1 MQRGSNQLRLA
12 DFNQAVVLDVVRRS
26 PGVSRADLQRASG
39 LSSQTISN
47 ITRRLI
53 DDRMITESAPGSGA
67 RGRPSIP
74 LVANG
79 DGAFSVGVHIDP
91 ARLTIVLLDL
101 AGAVRRLRQ
110 LRTPQATNPPE
121 VTALIAATVDSLVG
135 ESGVDLDRVLG
146 LGIAAPGPLDV
157 QSGLVLDPPQLPNWR
172 NVQLRSDLHDAT
184 GLPVLLDKDV
194 TAAAT
199 AELRSSKDASNSFA
213 FLYLGSGVG
222 ASVVIDNQVLRGTT
236 NNIGEIGDMIVDPGA
251 EPLEWSGRRG
261 GLAAACVPEAL
272 VLQAAHLGL
281 LALPNLTDYLAI
293 DDACTT
299 LCDLASSGD
308 GGAVRI
314 LERAAGRVAVGLGV
328 LVNLLDV
335 RRVVI
340 GGPLWSRLRGTFRPV
355 LPDLVAKEIVVA
367 PDNISVEGSAVGEH
381 VAAQG
386 AAELIMDHFLAPR
399 ASALMVG

>member
-1 MQRGSNQLRLA
+1 
-12 DFNQAVVLDVVRRS
+12 VLDLVRRS
-26 PGVSRADLQRASG
+26 PGTSRADLQRASG

-53 DDRMITESAPGSGA
+53 DDGLIVENSPGNTE

-74 LVANG
+74 LGIDA
-79 DGAFSVGVHIDP
+79 DGAFSVGVHVDP

-101 AGAVRRLRQ
+101 DGTVRSERQ
-110 LRTPQATNPPE
+110 LRTPQATNPRE
-121 VTALIAATVDSLVG
+121 VTAVIADAVAAILDQA
-135 ESGVDLDRVLG
+135 GVRPDRVLG

-157 QSGLVLDPPQLPNWR
+157 QAGVVLDPPQLPNWR
-172 NVQLRSDLHDAT
+172 NVQLRSDLHEAT
-184 GLPVLLDKDV
+184 GMPVLLDKDV

-199 AELRSSKDASNSFA
+199 AELRSSGDPSNTFA

-222 ASVVIDNQVLRGTT
+222 ACVVFDNQVLRGAT
-236 NNIGEIGDMIVDPGA
+236 NNIGEIGDIIVDPDA
-251 EPLEWSGRRG
+251 ERLEWTGRRG

-272 VLQAAHLGL
+272 VIQAARLGL
-281 LALPNLTDYLAI
+281 LPLPDLNDYLAI

-299 LCDLASSGD
+299 LCDMAAAGH
-308 GGAVRI
+308 GGALRI
-314 LERAAGRVAVGLGV
+314 LERAAERVAVGLGV

-335 RRVVI
+335 PRVVL
-340 GGPLWSRLRGTFRPV
+340 GGPLWNRLSHVFLAR
-355 LPDLVAKEIVVA
+355 LPELVARELVVDRDDLV
-367 PDNISVEGSAVGEH
+367 VEGSAIGEH

-386 AAELIMDHFLAPR
+386 AAELVLDHFLAPR